1 MEILTALISV
11 EIIASKFLA
20 SYISTYRT
28 EHPYEE
34 KNPLLRLLSKK
45 FDLDHDEW
53 LSFFCTVFLVIFSVY
68 LLNTIFTGAAYH
80 FLFVFTGFFT
90 TMLNLGAAHSSYFRR
105 TNFITRKLL
114 R

>member
-28 EHPYEE
+28 ELPYEE
-34 KNPLLRLLSKK
+34 KNPLLRLLLTKL
-45 FDLDHDEW
+45 DLNHDQW
-53 LSFFCTVFLVIFSVY
+53 LSFFCTILLVISSVS
-68 LLNTIFTGAAYH
+68 LLNTVFTGAAYH
-80 FLFVFTGFFT
+80 FLFVFTGIFT